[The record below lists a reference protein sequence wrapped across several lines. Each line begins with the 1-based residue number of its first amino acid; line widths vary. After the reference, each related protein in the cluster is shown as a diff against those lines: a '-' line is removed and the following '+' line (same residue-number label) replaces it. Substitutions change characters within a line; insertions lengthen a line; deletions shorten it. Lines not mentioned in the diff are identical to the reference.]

1 MKSIQWR
8 AAVALI
14 VCLAGLFYL
23 TPTLTSNLPDFWK
36 KNLPADRIHLGL
48 DLQGGMHLVLE
59 VHADKAVEAAMERM
73 ANDMKETL
81 MDSKVRFRNIERTK
95 ENTISLE
102 LADSAARGAFEKILK
117 DQYPDLEVQSSRISE
132 GRETVGLKIR
142 DKRVVDIKKLAVEQS
157 LETIRNRVD
166 QFGRLLSCCL

>member
-1 MKSIQWR
+1 M
-8 AAVALI
+8 ALI

-23 TPTLTSNLPDFWK
+23 APTLTSNLPDFWK

-59 VHADKAVEAAMERM
+59 VNADKAVEAAMERM

-102 LADSAARGAFEKILK
+102 GDDAARMQKLLDVLE
-117 DQYPDLEVQSSRISE
+117 DLDDVQEVFHNAE
-132 GRETVGLKIR
+132 L
-142 DKRVVDIKKLAVEQS
+142 
-157 LETIRNRVD
+157 N
-166 QFGRLLSCCL
+166 